1 MINSARSVCLAVPL
15 KALPRVHLSF
25 VYLLKL
31 KTINSISEQSW
42 ILFIELLPN
51 KHIKTDDIPPQ
62 IVAHHC
68 TGWMDGRPQYPK
80 ALRKLSLPPSIYLSR
95 YRFVFCCCFA
105 LFTEVLVVSIY
116 FYRSTTNTTR
126 RPTPVHSYIHLYIHY
141 VQCKYHIIS
150 FSHHATFRDNARAF
164 VLLFLCSVLNAGLII
179 FISRDRIII

>member
-1 MINSARSVCLAVPL
+1 M
-15 KALPRVHLSF
+15 
-25 VYLLKL
+25 
-31 KTINSISEQSW
+31 
-42 ILFIELLPN
+42 FIELLPN

-126 RPTPVHSYIHLYIHY
+126 PTPVHLYIHLYIHY

-179 FISRDRIII
+179 LISRDRVII

>member
-1 MINSARSVCLAVPL
+1 MNCCLINTSKRTTSHHKLWL
-15 KALPRVHLSF
+15 TTALDGWMADHNI
-25 VYLLKL
+25 LKL
-31 KTINSISEQSW
+31 FESS
-42 ILFIELLPN
+42 LCPLP
-51 KHIKTDDIPPQ
+51 
-62 IVAHHC
+62 
-68 TGWMDGRPQYPK
+68 
-80 ALRKLSLPPSIYLSR
+80 LYLSR

-179 FISRDRIII
+179 LISRDRVILSRW